1 MAGATLAISFLERQR
16 SDTAFNDFYSQCLL
30 ESRDLTSE
38 PVLPRYRRL
47 PKRVD
52 DGSQQYFEAIDKV
65 KGEISSRFQQKRGM
79 PVAAA
84 LESILLNA
92 FVSDAIEIPEHNI
105 VQLYSED
112 IEFDRL

>member
-1 MAGATLAISFLERQR
+1 M
-16 SDTAFNDFYSQCLL
+16 
-30 ESRDLTSE
+30 DLTSE

-52 DGSQQYFEAIDKV
+52 DGSQQHKYNDPKVMYRQQYFEAIDKV

-92 FVSDAIEIPEHNI
+92 FVSDAIDIPEHI
-105 VQLYSED
+105 VQLYSKD
-112 IEFDRL
+112 IEFDRLKVQL